1 MIYPFINFKSV
12 ITSMTAPYENF
23 KRIERLDLNE
33 KIINKYNLV
42 SSLEATDPLTIK
54 FRNQRNRFN
63 KVDPKYFSSTVIVTF
78 YKTNNSTNIHIV
90 VKSSLFYHLLCAV
103 LLISVGSRIL
113 FNGLERGDLS
123 VVVVFAVAA
132 LFDVIAKRNIMGRV
146 ESIVI

>member
-1 MIYPFINFKSV
+1 MIYPFINCKKV
-12 ITSMTAPYENF
+12 ITSMTAPYEHF

-63 KVDPKYFSSTVIVTF
+63 KMDPKYFSSAVMVTF
-78 YKTNNSTNIHIV
+78 YITNNSTNIYMV

-103 LLISVGSRIL
+103 LLISVVSGAL
-113 FNGLERGDLS
+113 FNGLERGALGA
-123 VVVVFAVAA
+123 VVLVAVAA
-132 LFDVIAKRNIMGRV
+132 LFDLIAKRNILGRV
-146 ESIVI
+146 ESIVK